1 MSNHL
6 DLIEIRKV
14 IEAMTSAECWRVQ
27 EESMADAGKHWQERY
42 GFSLLGAVLIYCCSA
57 ADVMEIRD
65 TLSDDE
71 AKELQGLGAL
81 VEQKWRRGQR
91 GEDDPIAQAEQP
103 EPFVVSELIEEV
115 ASPSQLEAPDMALG
129 VKAWKANQAH
139 RLLVASAADS
149 SSRDINVL
157 AS

>member
-1 MSNHL
+1 MPQSTSVKNC
-6 DLIEIRKV
+6 LIKPVFRGPF
-14 IEAMTSAECWRVQ
+14 
-27 EESMADAGKHWQERY
+27 AGQ
-42 GFSLLGAVLIYCCSA
+42 
-57 ADVMEIRD
+57 
-65 TLSDDE
+65 
-71 AKELQGLGAL
+71 
-81 VEQKWRRGQR
+81 WRRGQR

-139 RLLVASAADS
+139 RLSVASVADS

>member
-1 MSNHL
+1 M
-6 DLIEIRKV
+6 
-14 IEAMTSAECWRVQ
+14 
-27 EESMADAGKHWQERY
+27 
-42 GFSLLGAVLIYCCSA
+42 
-57 ADVMEIRD
+57 
-65 TLSDDE
+65 
-71 AKELQGLGAL
+71 
-81 VEQKWRRGQR
+81 
-91 GEDDPIAQAEQP
+91 
-103 EPFVVSELIEEV
+103 SELIEEV